1 MSKHNIVWDGKK
13 HFTCSTPD
21 GRQLMF
27 DVPVENGGD
36 GTAPTPMEAQLHAL
50 AACSAVDVVSIMEKM
65 RMPVDSLHVEVEAV
79 RADDHPRVYTGIHM
93 VFVVTG
99 DLPLDKL
106 ERAVALSA
114 DKYCS
119 IGAMLRGT
127 AQITHEIKLN
137 GGNG

>member
-1 MSKHNIVWDGKK
+1 
-13 HFTCSTPD
+13 
-21 GRQLMF
+21 
-27 DVPVENGGD
+27 
-36 GTAPTPMEAQLHAL
+36 
-50 AACSAVDVVSIMEKM
+50 
-65 RMPVDSLHVEVEAV
+65 
-79 RADDHPRVYTGIHM
+79 
-93 VFVVTG
+93 VTG

>member
-1 MSKHNIVWDGKK
+1 
-13 HFTCSTPD
+13 
-21 GRQLMF
+21 
-27 DVPVENGGD
+27 
-36 GTAPTPMEAQLHAL
+36 
-50 AACSAVDVVSIMEKM
+50 
-65 RMPVDSLHVEVEAV
+65 VDSLHVEVEAV